1 MGLLG
6 GLPQLSPKVNQV
18 SIKFQGT
25 EVLPQEHRVQLSA
38 ATSKHMD
45 QMHTGSLAALEEH
58 RGILNHVRLWDV
70 SLR

>member
-1 MGLLG
+1 M
-6 GLPQLSPKVNQV
+6 
-18 SIKFQGT
+18 
-25 EVLPQEHRVQLSA
+25 LPQEHRVQLSA

-70 SLR
+70 SLW